1 MVNGYS
7 EINIFTHDEGQ
18 FRRQVA
24 VYVKRGY
31 EFESIK
37 AGIVSMLDRS
47 HGIEQLIH
55 IYAPIDLSEDRV
67 RAIIK
72 EATDGRDLR
81 CELRRHQQGTA

>member
-18 FRRQVA
+18 FRGQVA

-31 EFESIK
+31 KFESIK
-37 AGIVSMLDRS
+37 AGIVRMLDRS
-47 HGIEQLIH
+47 HGLEQWIH
-55 IYAPIDLSEDRV
+55 IYTPIDLSEDRV

-72 EATDGRDLR
+72 EVTDGRD
-81 CELRRHQQGTA
+81 LRRHQQGTA